1 LAQSFPEIVGV
12 AREPRARVATQAFD
26 SGRVLPV
33 LFSIELP
40 LILIPDPKEVKAGVR
55 QEEEP

>member
-1 LAQSFPEIVGV
+1 LAQSFPEI
-12 AREPRARVATQAFD
+12 ADDDHEPRARVATRAFE

-40 LILIPDPKEVKAGVR
+40 PILIPDPTEVKAGAR
-55 QEEEP
+55 QEEKR